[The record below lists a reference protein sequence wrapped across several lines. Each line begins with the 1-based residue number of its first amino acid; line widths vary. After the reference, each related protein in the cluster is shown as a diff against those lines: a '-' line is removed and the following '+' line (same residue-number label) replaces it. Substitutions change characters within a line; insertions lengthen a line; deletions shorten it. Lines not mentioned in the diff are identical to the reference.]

1 MVEII
6 VLSVLAVIVTEVYAH
21 TRHPK
26 LFAFFNSAAGVG
38 GMLLSQYLTTGGFTV
53 TMYNSALSAILGI
66 PGAVLIYIA
75 GV

>member
-6 VLSVLAVIVTEVYAH
+6 VLSVLAVIVAEVYAH
-21 TRHPK
+21 ARRPK